1 MGKKDIVAEA
11 LLPVV
16 LAEAETEKT
25 PALCEGLR
33 EGWNELEQ
41 HIVTLGAAAIPDI
54 TSLDQR
60 SQYLSKP
67 SNTHT
72 HHLSHQL
79 ILH

>member
-1 MGKKDIVAEA
+1 MAEA

-16 LAEAETEKT
+16 LAEAKTEGS
-25 PALCEGLR
+25 CEGLR

-60 SQYLSKP
+60 SQ
-67 SNTHT
+67 
-72 HHLSHQL
+72 
-79 ILH
+79 